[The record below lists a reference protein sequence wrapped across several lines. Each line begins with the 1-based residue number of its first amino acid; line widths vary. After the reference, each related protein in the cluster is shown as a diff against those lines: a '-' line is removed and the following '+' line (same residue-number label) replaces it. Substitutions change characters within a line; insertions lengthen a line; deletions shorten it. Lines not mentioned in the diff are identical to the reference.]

1 MQTGNDPV
9 CGVEW
14 RNGFTGLVLLVIVP
28 VAIWLLLA
36 GFDESFVPAE
46 REAYARNGKLLV
58 KLASARWNGISL
70 PLLGLFVALAWE
82 IRRSVQRFRDPFA
95 IRASDISVA
104 FHRQI
109 RRDPIAWGNIDKV
122 RLHQSGLKSEI
133 SIWPKE
139 APPVQIK
146 NVDQEMAAA
155 FAEAARSRGVTVG

>member
-1 MQTGNDPV
+1 MKTGNDPV

-36 GFDESFVPAE
+36 GFDESFVPAD

-70 PLLGLFVALAWE
+70 PLLGLFAALAWE

-95 IRASDISVA
+95 IRAGESSIA

-109 RRDPIAWGNIDKV
+109 GRDPIAWGDIDKV

-133 SIWPKE
+133 SIWPN
-139 APPVQIK
+139 ALPQVQIK
-146 NVDQEMAAA
+146 NVDHETATA
-155 FAEAARSRGVTVG
+155 FAEAARSRGITVG